1 MLKKQQLKLIVKHIK
16 QNKMLS
22 NFKQKIKQNWN
33 VEKENDY
40 YYFLTFYGQTWFGKI
55 NENKQIIVFVFTRE
69 ERFYYYYKI
78 IFYPLLL
85 LL

>member
-1 MLKKQQLKLIVKHIK
+1 MLKNQQFKLIVKHIK
-16 QNKMLS
+16 QNNMLS

-33 VEKENDY
+33 VEKKTI
-40 YYFLTFYGQTWFGKI
+40 FIFFTFFGQTWFGKTI
-55 NENKQIIVFVFTRE
+55 ENEQIIVFVFTRE